1 MSRQK
6 LSVIVPCYNE
16 EKTLSIIVEKILE
29 ADVLDLDLEV
39 LIIDD
44 ASQDRSPEIAERLI
58 QE

>member
-1 MSRQK
+1 
-6 LSVIVPCYNE
+6 
-16 EKTLSIIVEKILE
+16 LSIIVGKIFE